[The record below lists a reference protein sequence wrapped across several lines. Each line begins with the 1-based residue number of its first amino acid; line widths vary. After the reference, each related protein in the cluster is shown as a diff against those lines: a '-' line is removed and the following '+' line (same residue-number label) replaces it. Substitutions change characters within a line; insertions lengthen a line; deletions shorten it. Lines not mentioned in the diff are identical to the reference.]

1 MVKKERR
8 TRSRWIISFAIIAT
22 SLELYLLGSRVRSK
36 LPPPWRPHS
45 GTAKDV
51 QSLDFSFSEATK
63 VLAIEPYHG
72 MGNRLRAYASAAALA
87 KKSNRKLVVIW
98 NPDVHA
104 NYSWTDLFLETK
116 GVSFV
121 DSKFLP
127 ALYSSKKGVDVYDY
141 MDEVTKGKTVDA
153 LTDKHVYV
161 RSAFCLTGN
170 PPLSDSDINLELQQ
184 LQPNPVVTEIISSFR
199 RQNSRTQLIGVHVR
213 MLADQTK
220 DIPGIKELPFDSAAG
235 LHLQQAAVSHRKRCH
250 VTNFLPHIAS
260 ELENLPDA
268 SIFVASDST
277 EAVKEIS
284 SIFSDRKVIS
294 TDDGLL
300 HACDGSARRQ
310 KKCSQHALAEF
321 LFMSSANSILT
332 SDWSSASELIIRLS
346 HSSHRSGCALEI

>member
-1 MVKKERR
+1 MVTTLELCLFGSREGSKLSPPWR
-8 TRSRWIISFAIIAT
+8 TRS
-22 SLELYLLGSRVRSK
+22 
-36 LPPPWRPHS
+36 
-45 GTAKDV
+45 GTATDI
-51 QSLDFSFSEATK
+51 QSLDFSEGMK
-63 VLAIEPYHG
+63 ILAIEPYHG

-116 GVSFV
+116 GVLFA
-121 DSKFLP
+121 DGKFLSEVF
-127 ALYSSKKGVDVYDY
+127 SSHKGIDVYDY
-141 MDEVTKGKTVDA
+141 VDEVTKGKTVDA

-161 RSAFCLTGN
+161 RSAFCLTSN

-213 MLADQTK
+213 MLADLTK

-284 SIFSDRKVIS
+284 SFFSDRKVIS
-294 TDDGLL
+294 TEDGML
-300 HACDGSARRQ
+300 HACDGSERRQ

-346 HSSHRSGCALEI
+346 HSSHRSGCAQEN